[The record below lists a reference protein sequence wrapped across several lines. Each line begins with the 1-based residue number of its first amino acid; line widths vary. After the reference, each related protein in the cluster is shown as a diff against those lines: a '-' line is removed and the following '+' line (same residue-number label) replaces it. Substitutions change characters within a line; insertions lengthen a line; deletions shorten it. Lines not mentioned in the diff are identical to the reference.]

1 MGSFAVQ
8 GSESAEE
15 SLLQRLLGRRNVAD
29 ERKRGAQGP
38 CLVTL
43 KELGEAILLASS
55 AAGNQVFVRIAHV
68 C

>member
-8 GSESAEE
+8 CSKSTEE
-15 SLLQRLLGRRNVAD
+15 RLLQGLLGRRNVAD
-29 ERKRGAQGP
+29 ERNRGAQGP

-43 KELGEAILLASS
+43 EELGEAILLAGH
-55 AAGNQVFVRIAHV
+55 AAGNQVLIRIAHV